1 MSQSHEPLRPPLH
14 QPPNPEDLRR
24 APPRT
29 PECARVRGLLR
40 DFVDHD
46 LDHVLAGEVEEH
58 VHQCRACAVELA
70 RSEHEVLRLRDA
82 FARTAL
88 AKGAT
93 PPTLP
98 VDFAARVVE
107 RLVLDET
114 SLVSRDALAKAVSMA
129 GGVRREAGVAT
140 TGVATTGVA
149 SAGAGATGAGSM
161 RDAGLRPAM
170 AFFGALVCL
179 LLLVLAMARFGDAA
193 AAPNGVPRFVVVAAD
208 AAYGGNRWLRLGDG
222 LGEGQSLRVGRGGG
236 ARVLWHDPST
246 KTQPAATLRVHGE
259 GELHM
264 VQGRPLLTSGAVDF
278 ETNRPVSIPMADGS
292 QLDLGIGAYTISA
305 GLRPGDD
312 PLAALPVDLLIEV
325 EVKAGDPA
333 TIVRPG
339 FASTMVASGF
349 MGIYQG
355 ASDTAVMPTGSGAV
369 GAAMPETREPAEVP
383 AANAPLLIGSVREW
397 NGLPSVGANLGL
409 AFGAGPATGTMSG
422 ADGRFQVELKGASAA
437 DFVVA
442 LGIASAVRSDLGF
455 IAPDAVRLVSQGSN
469 RVMASPLVFDLSA
482 PCFGSVRDDAGLPRG
497 GVEVVPCLVDD
508 LFGTVFPI
516 LHERVVTNSYG
527 VFRCDRLPARLPVH
541 QSLYLLCVHDELD
554 AGVIAVPP
562 RGSALAQFT
571 LPPLVLP
578 RLRTVQITD
587 LEPHAVVSVLEEL
600 PGLPVG
606 SGARRRIVTADALG
620 RIEDLEVGWSPMWVG
635 QMNDGDTRLRQLTVA
650 AVAGGTT
657 YRPSEPS
664 SAELAT
670 VFRELD
676 PIQGTAIEVVR
687 SFRHQKFAALPTSVG
702 VTQQTLG
709 VQDVVGRGL
718 VAQVFAVSGTGP
730 RGTANVRFLGFTSS
744 IGRLVAGLSS
754 TDDGLVA
761 LTDDGS
767 VGMASFNAAVTGV
780 ITMTAVGTGRAM
792 LPAALRPA
800 ANAGALIELRFR
812 RVDTSLPGLAP
823 KTVRRVGNVTG
834 WEAGDLVPG
843 EYRVGIG
850 SAEYLV
856 TVPSGGF
863 GIIHP

>member
-1 MSQSHEPLRPPLH
+1 MNERHDPLRPPLH

-29 PECARVRGLLR
+29 PACARVRGLLR

-46 LDHVLAGEVEEH
+46 LDHALASEVEEH
-58 VHQCRACAVELA
+58 VHQCRSCAVELA
-70 RSEHEVLRLRDA
+70 RSEHEVLRLRVA
-82 FARTAL
+82 FARSAS
-88 AKGAT
+88 AKGARQ
-93 PPTLP
+93 PALP
-98 VDFAARVVE
+98 ADFAARVVE

-114 SLVSRDALAKAVSMA
+114 SLVSRDALARAVSKA
-129 GGVRREAGVAT
+129 GAVRREAGA
-140 TGVATTGVA
+140 A
-149 SAGAGATGAGSM
+149 STAATGAGSM

-179 LLLVLAMARFGDAA
+179 LVLVLAMARFGDPA

-278 ETNRPVSIPMADGS
+278 ETNRPVSIPMPDGS

-312 PLAALPVDLLIEV
+312 PLAALPADLLIEV
-325 EVKAGDPA
+325 EVKGGDPA

-339 FASTMVASGF
+339 FAATMVGSGF
-349 MGIYQG
+349 TGIYLG
-355 ASDTAVMPTGSGAV
+355 ATATEVIPSGHGAV
-369 GAAMPETREPAEVP
+369 GAAMPETREPAEMP

-397 NGLPSVGANLGL
+397 NGLPSVGASLGL
-409 AFGAGPATGTMSG
+409 AYGAGPATGTLSG
-422 ADGRFQVELKGASAA
+422 ADGRFQVELKGASAT

-442 LGIASAVRSDLGF
+442 LGIASAGRSDLGF
-455 IAPDAVRLVSQGSN
+455 IAPDAVRLLSQGSN
-469 RVMASPLVFDLSA
+469 RVLASPLVFDFSA

-516 LHERVVTNSYG
+516 LHERVVSNSYG

-541 QSLYLLCVHDELD
+541 QSLYLLCVHDELE
-554 AGVIAVPP
+554 AGVVAVPP

-587 LEPHAVVSVLEEL
+587 LQPHAVVSVLEEL

-606 SGARRRIVTADALG
+606 SGARRRIVTADAFG
-620 RIEDLEVGWSPMWVG
+620 RIDDLEVGWSPMWVG
-635 QMNDGDTRLRQLTVA
+635 QMNDGDTRLRQLIVS

-687 SFRHQKFAALPTSVG
+687 SFRHQKFAASPTSG
-702 VTQQTLG
+702 TSQQTLG
-709 VQDVVGRGL
+709 VQDVMGRGL

-744 IGRLVAGLSS
+744 TGRLVAGLSS

-761 LTDDGS
+761 LTEDGS
-767 VGMASFNAAVTGV
+767 VGMASFNAAVTGL

-792 LPAALRPA
+792 LPAALRPPTS
-800 ANAGALIELRFR
+800 AGGLLELRFR

-823 KTVRRVGNVTG
+823 KTVRRVGSVTG
-834 WEAGDLVPG
+834 WEAGDLLPG

-850 SAEYLV
+850 SSEYLV